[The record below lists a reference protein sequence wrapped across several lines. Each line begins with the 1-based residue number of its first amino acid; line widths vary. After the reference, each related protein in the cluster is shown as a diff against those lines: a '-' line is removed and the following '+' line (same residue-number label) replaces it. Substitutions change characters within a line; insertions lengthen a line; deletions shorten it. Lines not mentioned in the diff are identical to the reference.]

1 MRIAVIVSTARGP
14 IGRAYH
20 GTSNAMQS
28 QRPGGNVIARLVK
41 RAGVDPSG
49 VGNVLLCGRGD
60 GVAADL
66 SEVA

>member
-1 MRIAVIVSTARGP
+1 MRSAVIVSTARGP
-14 IGRAYH
+14 IGRAYR
-20 GTSNAMQS
+20 GTSNAGQS

-49 VGNVLLCGRGD
+49 VRNAVLCGRGD
-60 GVAADL
+60 GVAASL